1 MCDRERERELT
12 EMAPSSEG
20 VKRRGRE
27 FRGDW
32 DFGILATQQQ
42 TVLCPGTGACR
53 LPAGPTTSTHPRTKT
68 DSVPQLL
75 ISEPCRLYS
84 TRIITELILVSAH
97 CCLHSVIS
105 QLTERESPSSRPQVL
120 RRKTFCHEHL
130 VNAWSVSA
138 SSKPQ
143 NE

>member
-1 MCDRERERELT
+1 MLTNVKIIIYCHKPDLKTVCVTERERELT

-53 LPAGPTTSTHPRTKT
+53 LPAGLPASTP
-68 DSVPQLL
+68 
-75 ISEPCRLYS
+75 
-84 TRIITELILVSAH
+84 AH
-97 CCLHSVIS
+97 
-105 QLTERESPSSRPQVL
+105 
-120 RRKTFCHEHL
+120 KD
-130 VNAWSVSA
+130 
-138 SSKPQ
+138 
-143 NE
+143 